1 LRVKLKRIK
10 TLQKDKNQNNEDK
23 KKKKTIHYKL
33 GYKLG
38 LKNET
43 KTYETFIR
51 GSKKINHKNKH
62 QILNIKTE

>member
-1 LRVKLKRIK
+1 MRVKLKRIK

-23 KKKKTIHYKL
+23 KKKTIY
-33 GYKLG
+33 YKLG

-43 KTYETFIR
+43 KTNETFIR